1 MWTNQMLKQNAWNS
15 LKPYYWTA
23 FGVTFVTSLLGGN
36 SNFSGSFGGSGASNS
51 YSESGGGSDLSSGE
65 AIGILIAMLIV
76 FVIAMAIALAVYS
89 FLGGVVKCGECK
101 FFCKARTGDVNFGYV
116 FDNFQGGRYMPT
128 VKVMFQMQLEITLW
142 SLLFIIPGVIKSYEY
157 ALVPYLM
164 AENPYLTKER
174 ALQISKQTMDGEK
187 MKFFSLGLSFI
198 GWLFLGAMACGF
210 GIMFVTPYM
219 EATYAEFYTCMRAK
233 MIATGITSE
242 EELTGYNNYNN
253 FGGGYP
259 QQDNYNSYVNQ
270 NPYQN
275 QNYYQNPADP
285 YQNQN
290 PYQNPADPYQNQS
303 PYQNSYPQD
312 NHTPHVNL
320 DKNPYDNNNNNNPY

>member
-23 FGVTFVTSLLGGN
+23 FGVTLITSLLGGN
-36 SNFSGSFGGSGASNS
+36 SNFTGGFSGGSGASNT
-51 YSESGGGSDLSSGE
+51 YSDSGSDMSSAE
-65 AIGILIAMLIV
+65 AIGVLIGVLIV
-76 FVIAMAIALAVYS
+76 FVVAMGIALAIYS

-164 AENPYLTKER
+164 AENPFLPKER

-187 MKFFSLGLSFI
+187 MKFFGLGLSFI
-198 GWLFLGAMACGF
+198 GWLFLGAMACGL
-210 GIMFVTPYM
+210 GVMFVTPYM

-233 MIATGITSE
+233 MLANGITTES
-242 EELTGYNNYNN
+242 ELTGYNDYNN

-275 QNYYQNPADP
+275 QSPYQNPADPYQNQSPYQNPADP

-290 PYQNPADPYQNQS
+290 PYQNP
-303 PYQNSYPQD
+303 YPQD
-312 NHTPHVNL
+312 NNMPHVNL
-320 DKNPYDNNNNNNPY
+320 DKNPYDDHNNNSY